1 MLDEKKIEELKKRVK
16 RFIDEGTIKKE
27 RAKEQKHVEFFLN
40 NAQKSLDAAELLFK
54 VTTRQDLQEATG
66 HENFDGSLWVVNAS
80 YYSMF
85 YVARALLENEGI
97 KLKGELSIH
106 VLAFDALVYYFYLT
120 NKLQKKFVEDFI
132 QAREEASEILG
143 QEKAKELIEAYFY
156 ERKKRREFTYEM
168 GATAMTSKAQTSLER
183 AKMFNTELRKIIE
196 V

>member
-54 VTTRQDLQEATG
+54 VSIRQDLQEATG
-66 HENFDGSLWVVNAS
+66 HEDFDGSLWVVNAS

-85 YVARALLENEGI
+85 YVARALLANEGI

-106 VLAFDALVYYFYLT
+106 VLA
-120 NKLQKKFVEDFI
+120 
-132 QAREEASEILG
+132 
-143 QEKAKELIEAYFY
+143 
-156 ERKKRREFTYEM
+156 
-168 GATAMTSKAQTSLER
+168 
-183 AKMFNTELRKIIE
+183 
-196 V
+196 